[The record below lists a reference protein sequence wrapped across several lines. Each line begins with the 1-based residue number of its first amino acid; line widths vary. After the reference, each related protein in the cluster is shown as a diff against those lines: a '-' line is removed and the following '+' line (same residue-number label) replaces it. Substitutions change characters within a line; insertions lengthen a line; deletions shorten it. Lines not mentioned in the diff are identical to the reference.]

1 MSNIHPAAI
10 VAPDTVIESDV
21 EIGPYA
27 VIGYDFSAARARYY
41 GRAARKSQGTP
52 VVLKY
57 GAHIGPHVVV
67 GAGAVI
73 GDCTII
79 EPGCYIGER
88 SRIQRR
94 GFVRYGARIYAR
106 VAIGE
111 DCIIGGIV
119 CNHTVI
125 GDRVAMFGST
135 LHRFAGTRASIREP
149 APVLEDDIIVGF
161 GALIIGEL
169 TIRKGSIVKAG
180 SIVTDSD
187 RQHPRDR

>member
-10 VAPDTVIESDV
+10 IAPDTVIESDV

-27 VIGYDFSAARARYY
+27 VVGYDFSAARARYY
-41 GRAARKSQGTP
+41 GRGAGKDQGTP
-52 VVLKY
+52 VVLKH
-57 GAHIGPHVVV
+57 GAHIGPHAVV
-67 GAGAVI
+67 GAGAMI
-73 GDCTII
+73 GDRTII
-79 EPGCYIGER
+79 EPGCYVGER

-94 GFVRYGARIYAR
+94 GFVRYGARIYAS

-135 LHRFAGTRASIREP
+135 LHRFAGIGVSVREP
-149 APVLEDDIIVGF
+149 APILEDDIIVGF
-161 GALIIGEL
+161 GALIIGKL
-169 TIRKGSIVKAG
+169 TIRRGSIVKAG
-180 SIVTDSD
+180 SIVAESD
-187 RQHPRDR
+187 RRHSRDG